1 LKKRHDPFFFVMS
14 LIACPECRKQIS
26 SVAAVCPHCGFPIA
40 SKNQS
45 DAASQSSVSPTL
57 PKEDVSSQ
65 FPLIPIDAKDEFEAA
80 KQIVRQLNRFRA
92 EGWTTG
98 QAFAG
103 QDGINQYHM
112 ENDTKKAILRFDLRP
127 TIRRGASFLSLT
139 MSTMNAAT
147 PECTEQKIDQL
158 KKLGRQTG
166 RSGCLMLFLAL
177 VFGII
182 GVITVSIKLFI
193 PFGP

>member
-1 LKKRHDPFFFVMS
+1 MS

-40 SKNQS
+40 SRNES
-45 DAASQSSVSPTL
+45 EVASQSSVSPAL
-57 PKEDVSSQ
+57 PKEDVSNQ
-65 FPLIPIDAKDEFEAA
+65 FSMIPIDAKDEFEAA
-80 KQIVRQLNRFRA
+80 KQILKQLNRFRA
-92 EGWTTG
+92 EGWAIG

-127 TIRRGASFLSLT
+127 TIRRGVSFLSLT
-139 MSTMNAAT
+139 MNTMMAAT
-147 PECTEQKIDQL
+147 PECTEQKIDYV
-158 KKLGRQTG
+158 KTGKDIYRTG
-166 RSGCLMLFLAL
+166 RSGCLVVFLAL

-182 GVITVSIKLFI
+182 GVITVCIELFI
-193 PFGP
+193 PFGR

>member
-1 LKKRHDPFFFVMS
+1 MS

-26 SVAAVCPHCGFPIA
+26 SVAAVCPHCGFPIV
-40 SKNQS
+40 SKNES
-45 DAASQSSVSPTL
+45 DVASQSSVPPVL

-127 TIRRGASFLSLT
+127 TIRRGVSELSLT
-139 MSTMNAAT
+139 MNTMMAAT
-147 PECTEQKIDQL
+147 PEITEQKIEQMER
-158 KKLGRQTG
+158 KLAG
-166 RSGCLMLFLAL
+166 RSGCLILFLAL
-177 VFGII
+177 VFGIT
-182 GVITVSIKLFI
+182 GAITVCIELFI
-193 PFGP
+193 PFGR